1 MRANVELGILG
12 ASAVYLAFFS
22 WPVPKVIKDIYQTG
36 IGRLVV
42 LLTIAWLA
50 KTQSIPIAILLAIA
64 YVRFSYA
71 AYHEGLENKETTET
85 EEEKKKREEEEKKKK
100 AAEAAATAV
109 NPPPA
114 VSGNTAASS
123 GSSAGATA
131 NETFLNYAPVEN
143 F

>member
-12 ASAVYLAFFS
+12 VSAVYLAFFS
-22 WPVPKVIKDIYQTG
+22 WPIPKVVKDIYQTG
-36 IGRLVV
+36 IGRFVV
-42 LLTIAWLA
+42 LLAIAWLA

-64 YVRFSYA
+64 YVKFSYA
-71 AYHEGLENKETTET
+71 AYHEGMANNEEET
-85 EEEKKKREEEEKKKK
+85 EEERKKREEEEAKKKK
-100 AAEAAATAV
+100 AAEA

-131 NETFLNYAPVEN
+131 HETFLN
-143 F
+143 